1 MLPARGAQI
10 RLMRSRGRRARSRHD
25 EIGRGIP
32 RAQRGRFPYLKH
44 TWASWYVQSG
54 TSLSELMELGGWK
67 SYEMVLR
74 YRHVAQEKLNS
85 VAERIGRQPVS
96 NLTVTPPTENVAAN
110 GTFSIRSVR

>member
-1 MLPARGAQI
+1 
-10 RLMRSRGRRARSRHD
+10 
-25 EIGRGIP
+25 
-32 RAQRGRFPYLKH
+32 
-44 TWASWYVQSG
+44 
-54 TSLSELMELGGWK
+54 MELGGWK

-110 GTFSIRSVR
+110 GTFSIRSVHRAPLDERNGPSELIDT